1 MIERRLPTD
10 DEELRLH
17 EAGYRLVA
25 GLDEAG
31 RGALAGPVVAAA
43 VILPRRVRIDGVR
56 DSKLV
61 PEGERELLCQSIID
75 QALAWGVGLV
85 DNRVIDH
92 INILQATFQAM
103 RQAVA
108 ALSITPDF
116 VLIDGRD
123 AVDVGSPCRALVGGD
138 RTSRAIA
145 AASIIA
151 KVARDKFMRDLH
163 HEYPLY
169 TFNRNKGYG
178 TPRHRQA
185 IQAYGPSPVHRV
197 SFLGRVMQL
206 RLL

>member
-1 MIERRLPTD
+1 MERRLPTD
-10 DEELRLH
+10 DEELRLR

-43 VILPRRVRIDGVR
+43 VILPGGVRIDGVR

-61 PEGERELLCQSIID
+61 PEGERELLCQSIVD

-103 RQAVA
+103 RQAVV

-138 RTSRAIA
+138 RTSHSIA

-151 KVARDKFMRDLH
+151 KVARDRFMRDLH
-163 HEYPLY
+163 QEYPLY

-185 IQAYGPSPVHRV
+185 IQDYGPSPVHRV